1 MSLTVAASITLNGGW
16 AVSRGVELAGAAGLT
31 NALRLRDVVL
41 YAHSAEPGLPR
52 PARRGRGRLQG
63 RPPVWRAAAA
73 SSLLASYGVLLGGG
87 AALELLY
94 GYTYVG
100 DVLTRIGPRAGGET
114 LPTYDLHNLSA
125 SVSKDDWRLTFY
137 ADNLLDEYA
146 VTGVRQTPGQIGVTE
161 DGFRARRYFAN
172 VLAPRRVGAR
182 IRYTFG

>member
-1 MSLTVAASITLNGGW
+1 MAASITLNGGW

-31 NALRLRDVVL
+31 NALRLRGTWSYTRTALSQD
-41 YAHSAEPGLPR
+41 SPGLLDGG
-52 PARRGRGRLQG
+52 ADAFKGDRLSGAPQQQG
-63 RPPVWRAAAA
+63 
-73 SSLLASYGVLLGGG
+73 SLLASYGVLLGGG
-87 AALELLY
+87 AALELLC

-100 DVLTRIGPRAGGET
+100 DVLTRIGLRAGGET

>member
-1 MSLTVAASITLNGGW
+1 MAASITLNGGW

-31 NALRLRDVVL
+31 NALRLRGTWSYTRTALSQDFL
-41 YAHSAEPGLPR
+41 GLLDGG
-52 PARRGRGRLQG
+52 ADAFKGDRLSGAPQQQG
-63 RPPVWRAAAA
+63 
-73 SSLLASYGVLLGGG
+73 SLLASYGVLLGGG

-100 DVLTRIGPRAGGET
+100 DVLTRIGLRAGGET

-137 ADNLLDEYA
+137 ADNLLNEYA
-146 VTGVRQTPGQIGVTE
+146 VTGVRQTPDQIGVTE